1 MKLNEIEYDLT
12 MVGQWLGKKFNKK
25 GTYIDY
31 GLVPSNTTY

>member
-25 GTYIDY
+25 GLKLIM
-31 GLVPSNTTY
+31 V